1 VKFTVLDALEL
12 GYDVKLIEDGCRAV
26 NLAPGD
32 GERAIAEMRGAGA
45 GIVESGA
52 IGA

>member
-1 VKFTVLDALEL
+1 VQATALDARAL
-12 GYDVKLIEDGCRAV
+12 GFDVRLVEDGCRAV
-26 NLAPGD
+26 DVQRGD
-32 GERAIAEMRGAGA
+32 GERAIAAMRGAGV